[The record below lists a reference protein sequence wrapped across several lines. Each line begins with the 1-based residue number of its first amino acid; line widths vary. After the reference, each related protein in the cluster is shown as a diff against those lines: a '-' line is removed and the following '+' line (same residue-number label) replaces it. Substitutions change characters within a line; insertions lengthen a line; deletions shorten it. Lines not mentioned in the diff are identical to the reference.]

1 MSANGRLTEGE
12 LTAVGGILL
21 SNSTARAWQAM
32 VDAAQA
38 EAGIS
43 LTIARPAGG
52 YRSFFVQGDMKRN
65 PGAYGLNPASS
76 VSLAA
81 PGNSTHGFGTRVD
94 IGSFSGARAAWVLAN
109 CDRFGF
115 TREFGAADPNHFKH
129 NGVTIG
135 GVINTSG
142 TKTKPVQPPTVQED
156 DMAYIAPILEEKNGK
171 IVATGDG
178 YSGPNGFYFIGS
190 AEDKKLL
197 ERDIEATRQ
206 SGRGE
211 PVKAQFLEAERIIV
225 DGYKSGTR
233 KR

>member
-142 TKTKPVQPPTVQED
+142 TSKAPAVEEEETMKLVFITVVD
-156 DMAYIAPILEEKNGK
+156 GK
-171 IVATGDG
+171 GGSATAVATDRGV
-178 YSGPNGFYFIGS
+178 SIIANE
-190 AEDKKLL
+190 EDFKLL
-197 ERDIEATRQ
+197 QRLDKLLREKKDAYST
-206 SGRGE
+206 
-211 PVKAQFLEAERIIV
+211 FNTAEVTLINKYLR
-225 DGYKSGTR
+225 
-233 KR
+233 